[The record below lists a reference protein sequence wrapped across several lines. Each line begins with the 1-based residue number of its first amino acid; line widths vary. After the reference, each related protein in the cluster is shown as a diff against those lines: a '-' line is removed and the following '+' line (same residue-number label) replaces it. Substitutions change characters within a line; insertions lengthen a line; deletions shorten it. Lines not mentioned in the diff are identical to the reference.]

1 MTYPMSAGSSTDG
14 PAAFTPAVELPA
26 EQAPFVL
33 RVLLRAVMPLTDLV
47 SAITWFVV
55 AVTGVALSVGLLP
68 AFLVGILVFIAL
80 GWVTRWFSIAERAR
94 IRFFLGIEIGA
105 TAPPPTGPL
114 KALKHAATWRSIGYA
129 LLHFPLG
136 VATFAVTTAAWG
148 ASVSLLTMPFWL
160 HRVPSRRADLWV
172 MTASDEQTAWA
183 LAGFGVLVAVMAVVL
198 TFALTTLEGELARA
212 LLGPTQRDLER
223 RVDELQTSRSQV
235 VDSVDAERRRIE
247 RDLHDGAQQRLVS
260 LAMNLGR
267 ARSSYDKDPEAAR
280 LLLDEAHLDA
290 KRALTELRDL
300 ARGIHP
306 AVLTDRGLD
315 AALSGLA
322 GSSPVPVTV
331 QVRVEP
337 RCTPTIEAIA
347 YFVVSEALANV
358 AKHAQAK
365 AVHIDVQRIHDRLLV
380 SVSDDGV
387 GGADPARGSG
397 LAGLRD
403 RVAGVDGTLRVD
415 SPPGG
420 PTVLRAELPCAS

>member
-1 MTYPMSAGSSTDG
+1 MTEPM
-14 PAAFTPAVELPA
+14 AAAAPAVTPPA
-26 EQAPFVL
+26 PSREASLLL
-33 RVLLRAVMPLTDLV
+33 RALLRAVMPLTDLV
-47 SAITWFVV
+47 MAIVWFVV
-55 AVTGVALSVGLLP
+55 TVTGVALSVGLLP
-68 AFLVGILVFIAL
+68 VFLLGVPVFLGL
-80 GWVTRWFSIAERAR
+80 GWAVHGLSMLERAR

-105 TAPPPTGPL
+105 SPPPPRAPR
-114 KALKHAATWRSIGYA
+114 KALKHAPTWRSLGYA

-136 VATFAVTTAAWG
+136 VATFAITIAAWG
-148 ASVSLLTMPFWL
+148 ASVSLVTMPFWL
-160 HRVPSRRADLWV
+160 HHVPSRRADLWV
-172 MTASDEQTAWA
+172 VTATDQPTAWA
-183 LAGFGVLVAVMAVVL
+183 LAGFGVLIAVMAVVL
-198 TFALTTLEGELARA
+198 TYALTTLEGELARS

-267 ARSSYDKDPEAAR
+267 ARSSYDKDPASAR

-290 KRALTELRDL
+290 KRALIELRDL

-331 QVRVEP
+331 RVRVEP

-365 AVHIDVQRIHDRLLV
+365 AVHIEVQRLHDRLHV
-380 SVSDDGV
+380 SIRDDGI
-387 GGADPARGSG
+387 GGADPTRGTG
-397 LAGLRD
+397 LMGLRD
-403 RVAGVDGTLRVD
+403 RVAGVDGSLRVD
-415 SPPGG
+415 SPIGG
-420 PTVLRAELPCAS
+420 PTVLLAELPCGK

>member
-1 MTYPMSAGSSTDG
+1 MTEPM
-14 PAAFTPAVELPA
+14 AATSPTARAEAPSREASLP
-26 EQAPFVL
+26 L

-47 SAITWFVV
+47 MAIVWFVV
-55 AVTGVALSVGLLP
+55 AVTGVSLSVGLLP
-68 AFLVGILVFIAL
+68 AFLLGIPVFLAL
-80 GWVTRWFSIAERAR
+80 GWITHWLSGVERAR
-94 IRFFLGIEIGA
+94 MRLFLGIEIAAG
-105 TAPPPTGPL
+105 PPPPRGPF
-114 KALKHAATWRSIGYA
+114 KALKHAPTWRSLGYA

-136 VATFAVTTAAWG
+136 VATFALTIAAWG
-148 ASVSLLTMPFWL
+148 ASLGLLTTPFWL
-160 HRVPSRRADLWV
+160 HHVPSRRADLWLI
-172 MTASDEQTAWA
+172 TATDERTAWLFA
-183 LAGFGVLVAVMAVVL
+183 CFGVLLAVMAVVL

-212 LLGPTQRDLER
+212 LLGPRQRDLER
-223 RVDELQTSRSQV
+223 RVQQLQTSRLQV

-337 RCTPTIEAIA
+337 RCSPTIEAIA

-358 AKHAQAK
+358 AKHSQAK
-365 AVHIDVQRIHDRLLV
+365 TVHIEVQRFADRLLV
-380 SVSDDGV
+380 SITDDGM
-387 GGADPARGSG
+387 GGADPSRGTG
-397 LAGLRD
+397 IAGLRD
-403 RVAGVDGTLRVD
+403 RVAGVDGSLHVD

-420 PTVLRAELPCAS
+420 PTVLRAELPCGS

>member
-1 MTYPMSAGSSTDG
+1 MTEPRTTVA
-14 PAAFTPAVELPA
+14 PAVA
-26 EQAPFVL
+26 FAAPEREASWLL
-33 RVLLRAVMPLTDLV
+33 RALLRAVMPLTDLV
-47 SAITWFVV
+47 MAIVWFVV
-55 AVTGVALSVGLLP
+55 TVTGVALSVGLLP
-68 AFLVGILVFIAL
+68 VFLLGVPVFLGVGWATHGLSRI
-80 GWVTRWFSIAERAR
+80 ERAR
-94 IRFFLGIEIGA
+94 IRFFLGVEIGA
-105 TAPPPTGPL
+105 SPQPPNAPR
-114 KALKHAATWRSIGYA
+114 KALRFAPTWRSFGYA
-129 LLHFPLG
+129 LLHFPQG
-136 VATFAVTTAAWG
+136 VATFALTISAWG
-148 ASVSLLTMPFWL
+148 ASFSLLTMPFWL
-160 HRVPSRRADLWV
+160 HHVPSRRADLRV
-172 MTASDEQTAWA
+172 LTVSDEPTAWA
-183 LAGFGVLVAVMAVVL
+183 LAGLGVLIGVMAVVL
-198 TFALTTLEGELARA
+198 TYALTTLEGELARA

-223 RVDELQTSRSQV
+223 RVEELQTSRSQV
-235 VDSVDAERRRIE
+235 IDSVDAERRRIE

-267 ARSSYDKDPEAAR
+267 ARSSYDKDPASAR

-290 KRALTELRDL
+290 KRALIELRDL

-365 AVHIDVQRIHDRLLV
+365 AVHIEVQRVHDRLHI
-380 SVSDDGV
+380 SVRDDGI
-387 GGADPARGSG
+387 GGADLARGTG
-397 LAGLRD
+397 LMGLRD
-403 RVAGVDGTLRVD
+403 RVAGVDGSLRVE
-415 SPPGG
+415 SPPCG

>member
-1 MTYPMSAGSSTDG
+1 MAMTQPRK
-14 PAAFTPAVELPA
+14 
-26 EQAPFVL
+26 QASLLL
-33 RVLLRAVMPLTDLV
+33 RVLLRAVMPLTDVV
-47 SAITWFVV
+47 SATVWFVL

-68 AFLVGILVFIAL
+68 AFLVGILVFLAL
-80 GWVTRWFSIAERAR
+80 GWITRWFSIVERAR
-94 IRFFLGIEIGA
+94 IRFFLGVEIGA
-105 TAPPPTGPL
+105 TAPPPSSPL

-136 VATFAVTTAAWG
+136 VATFAITTAAWA
-148 ASVSLLTMPFWL
+148 ASFSLLAMPYWL
-160 HRVPSRRADLWV
+160 HRVPSKRADLWV
-172 MTASDEQTAWA
+172 LHVTDQRTAWA
-183 LAGFGVLVAVMAVVL
+183 LAGFGLLVAAVAVVL

-223 RVDELQTSRSQV
+223 RVDELQTSRAQV

-247 RDLHDGAQQRLVS
+247 RDLHDGAQQRLVA

-267 ARSSYDKDPEAAR
+267 ARSSYDKDPDGAR

-331 QVRVEP
+331 AVRVEP
-337 RCTPTIEAIA
+337 RCSPTIEAIA

-365 AVHIDVQRIHDRLLV
+365 AVHIDVQRSHDRLRV
-380 SVSDDGV
+380 SVSDDGI
-387 GGADPARGSG
+387 GGADAARGTG
-397 LAGLRD
+397 LSGLRD
-403 RVAGVDGTLRVD
+403 RVAGVDGSLSVN
-415 SPPGG
+415 SPAGG
-420 PTVLRAELPCAS
+420 PTVLVAELPCVS

>member
-1 MTYPMSAGSSTDG
+1 MR
-14 PAAFTPAVELPA
+14 L
-26 EQAPFVL
+26 
-33 RVLLRAVMPLTDLV
+33 
-47 SAITWFVV
+47 
-55 AVTGVALSVGLLP
+55 
-68 AFLVGILVFIAL
+68 
-80 GWVTRWFSIAERAR
+80 
-94 IRFFLGIEIGA
+94 FLGIEIGA
-105 TAPPPTGPL
+105 SPAPPRGPL
-114 KALKHAATWRSIGYA
+114 KALRHAPTWRSLGYS

-136 VATFAVTTAAWG
+136 IFTFAVTTAAWG
-148 ASVSLLTMPFWL
+148 ASLSLLTMPFWL
-160 HRVPSRRADLWV
+160 DHVPSRRADLWV
-172 MTASDEQTAWA
+172 LTATDERTAWA
-183 LAGFGVLVAVMAVVL
+183 LAGFGVLVGVMAVVL
-198 TFALTTLEGELARA
+198 TYALTTLEGELARA

-223 RVDELQTSRSQV
+223 RVQELRTSRSQV

-267 ARSSYDKDPEAAR
+267 ARSSYDKDPAGAR

-358 AKHAQAK
+358 AKHARAK
-365 AVHIDVQRIHDRLLV
+365 AVHIEVQRIHDRLLV
-380 SVSDDGV
+380 SIRDDGV
-387 GGADPARGSG
+387 GGADPSRGSG
-397 LAGLRD
+397 LVGLRD
-403 RVAGVDGTLRVD
+403 RVAGVDGSLHVE
-415 SPPGG
+415 SPVGG
-420 PTVLRAELPCAS
+420 PTIVKAELPCGS